1 MNGYGA
7 RRLSQNLGGLPILC
21 QKMTRRFGRSF
32 SYGPDAFNEE
42 ERSLSGGRYTR
53 SHSIVGS
60 LWNFLY
66 PRRSP
71 EHAQL
76 QGSDETDHAN
86 AESAK
91 QDDAWLQAYCNGV
104 TIVVLLVAGCICWA
118 VYCVLEPFLHP
129 LLWAVLVGTILHP
142 FKNTWTKRISQWLDG
157 LEGNSIPLSA
167 GLILSPLFVFNYVS
181 KLLEATVVSHFRT
194 ILGAAL
200 GVVALWLLY
209 KLSLPRYL
217 YRALA
222 TVYSFLQNFEN
233 FMTYTSPIQLVTVM
247 GGFILLLIITR
258 SQVKYTTS
266 LTVLST
272 LVWFLALHNI
282 AAYILSN
289 ALALPLVTFLFI
301 LGAAVSVGTTIR
313 ESLGSVRLSVIER
326 EEEGCSDVGSK
337 REEKGEG
344 EEELEEVKCEGED
357 IDGREEQ
364 DGLPTGRDADLSS
377 GSQREELSLSSHE
390 EVTQSRV
397 SFGRVTKWSPERL
410 FSTSEDS
417 HEEGEIDKE
426 SPLKKEL
433 SQSDFIFLILYIMFF
448 ITVFWSYPVL
458 LILLVPF
465 AVWSA
470 LKRVLSVGLSDNG
483 FLCRVLPFSEALW
496 GWVGTRQSLLLPP
509 PIPTLIRLYLLLDS
523 KVLAVAKGSVNSL
536 MSAFIIFGLLVSGL
550 ALTVFL
556 VLQIQVEL
564 SHYVA
569 MMGAVW
575 DRAVTSNPQLA
586 E

>member
-1 MNGYGA
+1 MA
-7 RRLSQNLGGLPILC
+7 RR
-21 QKMTRRFGRSF
+21 FERSF
-32 SYGPDAFNEE
+32 SYGPDVFNEE
-42 ERSLSGGRYTR
+42 GSLSRGRNTR

-129 LLWAVLVGTILHP
+129 LLWAVLVGTIIHP

-167 GLILSPLFVFNYVS
+167 GLILSPLFVFNYLS
-181 KLLEATVVSHFRT
+181 KLLETTVVSHFRT

-200 GVVALWLLY
+200 GVVLLWLLY
-209 KLSLPRYL
+209 KLSLPLYL

-222 TVYSFLQNFEN
+222 AVYSFLQNFEN
-233 FMTYTSPIQLVTVM
+233 FMTYSSPIQLVTVM

-258 SQVKYTTS
+258 SQVQLKYTTA

-282 AAYILSN
+282 AAYLLSN

-301 LGAAVSVGTTIR
+301 LGTAVSLVTTIR
-313 ESLGSVRLSVIER
+313 ESVGSLRLSVVRR
-326 EEEGCSDVGSK
+326 EEKEEGCSDVGSK
-337 REEKGEG
+337 REGKGAG
-344 EEELEEVKCEGED
+344 GEELEEVKCEGED

-377 GSQREELSLSSHE
+377 ASQRDELSLSSHE

-410 FSTSEDS
+410 FSTSEDN
-417 HEEGEIDKE
+417 HEEGEVDKA

-448 ITVFWSYPVL
+448 ITVFWRYPVL

-470 LKRVLSVGLSDNG
+470 LKRVLSIGLSDNG
-483 FLCRVLPFSEALW
+483 FLCRVVPFSEALW
-496 GWVGTRQSLLLPP
+496 GWVGTRQSLLLPS

-569 MMGAVW
+569 MMAAVW